1 MLYRKNKERRS
12 TNSFNLGNEKLE
24 RRAMFSATGMPEVDS
39 SSATKLDVGP
49 VNQTSAEVRSVNL
62 SELAESSSE
71 TSNQSTGSEE
81 SNVNTTSRAAT
92 VPSPQMESKKIFH
105 LIEPQ

>member
-1 MLYRKNKERRS
+1 
-12 TNSFNLGNEKLE
+12 
-24 RRAMFSATGMPEVDS
+24 MFSATGMPEVDS

-49 VNQTSAEVRSVNL
+49 VNHTSAEVRSVNL

-71 TSNQSTGSEE
+71 TSSQSTGSEE

-92 VPSPQMESKKIFH
+92 VPFATNGNLKKSFSFDRAPMKMKAPNSFAT
-105 LIEPQ
+105 EPKINVNDIVAACR